1 MRIEV
6 IKIVKKTV
14 PRNSVLKFSPL
25 FRTMKKWKQWKKCAH
40 PAVI

>member
-14 PRNSVLKFSPL
+14 VRNTVLKFRPL
-25 FRTMKKWKQWKKCAH
+25 FRTMRK
-40 PAVI
+40 